1 MLREDNP
8 KEYIRNE
15 FINPGEYWRIRCV
28 DMDQYANRTGII
40 IGDKNINNQLAK
52 NLETGDIEFEK
63 FKINYAAAAARGYKR
78 RSPKN
83 NKAEKNINCD
93 MIAIAEVTNAA
104 IFAVLDGVGNTEATR
119 RHTNN
124 LAQAII
130 DPNFDLEAQT
140 ENDLDQNRLELN
152 TGACISMV
160 QITKNLLLEE
170 THAGDT
176 KTLVLRYNTSKK
188 TYEIQFYSD
197 LDNVAYKAFNGG
209 KITVQQ
215 YNNHRER
222 NYITNFIRAGDIGCE
237 EPQREGLLESESES
251 AYGGLELEDNDIVL
265 MFSDGI
271 DNNFTEE
278 EILKIVNKHQAQ
290 GPEAILRAISE
301 AQYNRV
307 TFKAT
312 KEKRNDGYKKRAKP
326 DNVSAICLRIEGKEK
341 VAQKDLTK

>member
-15 FINPGEYWRIRCV
+15 SSNPGEYWRMRCV
-28 DMDQYANRTGII
+28 DRDQYAKRTGII
-40 IGDKNINNQLAK
+40 IGDRNINNQLAK
-52 NLETGDIEFEK
+52 NLKTGDIEFEK

-78 RSPKN
+78 RPLQN

-93 MIAIAEVTNAA
+93 MIAIAEETNAA
-104 IFAVLDGVGNTEATR
+104 IFALLDGAGTTEATR
-119 RHTNN
+119 IHTKN

-130 DPNFDLEAQT
+130 DPDFDLEAQT
-140 ENDLDQNRLELN
+140 DQDLKKNRLELK
-152 TGACISMV
+152 TVACISMV
-160 QITKNLLLEE
+160 QITKSLFLEE

-197 LDNVAYKAFNGG
+197 LDNVAYEAFNSR
-209 KITVQQ
+209 KITEKQ

-222 NYITNFIRAGDIGCE
+222 NYITNFISAGDIGCE
-237 EPQREGLLESESES
+237 EPQKEGLSESES

-271 DNNFTEE
+271 DNNFTHG
-278 EILKIVNKHQAQ
+278 EILEIVNKHHAQ
-290 GPEAILRAISE
+290 GPEEILRAISE

-312 KEKRNDGYKKRAKP
+312 KEKRNDGYTKRAKP
-326 DNVSAICLRIEGKEK
+326 DNVSAICLRIEGKGK
-341 VAQKDLTK
+341 VNN

>member
-52 NLETGDIEFEK
+52 NLKTGDIEFEK

-83 NKAEKNINCD
+83 NKEENNKEEKNINCD
-93 MIAIAEVTNAA
+93 MIAIAEVTSSA
-104 IFAVLDGVGNTEATR
+104 IFAVLDGVGTTEATR
-119 RHTNN
+119 RHTIN
-124 LAQAII
+124 LAKAITN
-130 DPNFDLEAQT
+130 PNFNLEAQT
-140 ENDLDQNRLELN
+140 ENDLDQNRLEIN

-237 EPQREGLLESESES
+237 EPQREGLLESES

-271 DNNFTEE
+271 DDNFTHG
-278 EILKIVNKHQAQ
+278 EILNIVNEHQDQ
-290 GPEAILRAISE
+290 GPEEILRAISE

-312 KEKRNDGYKKRAKP
+312 KKKPNDGYKKRAKQ
-326 DNVSAICLRIEGKEK
+326 DNVSAICLRIEGKGK
-341 VAQKDLTK
+341 VNN